1 MLEFSTADIAVLEFA
16 TADIAVLEFATADI
30 AVLEFSTADI
40 ADNVDNVSFL
50 SIPYT
55 LPSALP
61 MCLLAVV
68 KYSNASPLSS
78 KSFIETTVVSYS
90 L

>member
-1 MLEFSTADIAVLEFA
+1 MLEFSTADIAVLEFITADIAVLEFA

-30 AVLEFSTADI
+30 VGK
-40 ADNVDNVSFL
+40 VDKVSFL
-50 SIPYT
+50 PIPYT
-55 LPSALP
+55 LPSAFP
-61 MCLLAVV
+61 MCLLLVV

-78 KSFIETTVVSYS
+78 KSFIDTTVVSYS